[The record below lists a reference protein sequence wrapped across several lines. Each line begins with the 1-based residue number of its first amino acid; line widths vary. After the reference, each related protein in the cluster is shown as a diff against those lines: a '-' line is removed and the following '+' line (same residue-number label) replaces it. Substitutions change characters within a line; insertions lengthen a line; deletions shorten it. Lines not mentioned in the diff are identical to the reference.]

1 MVLFA
6 SWRLVCLHEVAAL
19 VHYSLFRFE
28 LLACHLTIDQASKR
42 PEGLV
47 CADGNDRSV
56 IDPNLFV
63 PLRHAHVS
71 APQIQTVHLSP
82 TPLLKLG
89 RIWSKS
95 ITGFQVDPEQTFQY
109 PLNIGV
115 LEHENPAAA
124 YRVERRAIQ

>member
-1 MVLFA
+1 MLFA
-6 SWRLVCLHEVAAL
+6 SWRFVCLHEMAAL

-42 PEGLV
+42 PAGLV

-63 PLRHAHVS
+63 PLRHARVS

-89 RIWSKS
+89 GSGRSLS
-95 ITGFQVDPEQTFQY
+95 PDSR
-109 PLNIGV
+109 L
-115 LEHENPAAA
+115 
-124 YRVERRAIQ
+124 VESECDAVAVG